1 MIIPTALPFNS
12 SIWPA
17 LKLGKNEWCLMV
29 DYLKLHAVGLI
40 NVPVVS
46 IIAVTDFIQSATGK
60 YFAIIDLVNMFCLV
74 TISTAS
80 SVFFFF

>member
-1 MIIPTALPFNS
+1 MIIPTALTFNS

-29 DYLKLHAVGLI
+29 DYLKLHTVGLI
-40 NVPVVS
+40 NVPIVS
-46 IIAVTDFIQSATGK
+46 IIAVTDFIQSTKGK
-60 YFAIIDLVNMFCLV
+60 YFAIIDLVNMFCSV

-80 SVFFFF
+80 